1 MKYDFG
7 DKEIDVRFS
16 DAKTFLWTFR
26 SACGMLLS
34 LERQVTTMTTLENL
48 YYGNIAPHDYE
59 VPRDSEYYVTAQ
71 QVVRHENEL
80 STTLTDQQKEILQKI
95 KDNQT
100 ELLCL
105 GERDAFC
112 RGFSLAV
119 KLINRSHERKH
130 LTCPVSPCVAR
141 KERSQSYPIKQ
152 NKPHTADLSRL
163 VGEKKHKLRVRMDSK
178 LVLFLCEA

>member
-1 MKYDFG
+1 MWYG
-7 DKEIDVRFS
+7 V
-16 DAKTFLWTFR
+16 L
-26 SACGMLLS
+26 

-71 QVVRHENEL
+71 LIVRHEQEL
-80 STTLTDQQKEILQKI
+80 FTTLTEQQKETLQKI
-95 KDNQT
+95 KDNHT

-119 KLINRSHERKH
+119 KLI
-130 LTCPVSPCVAR
+130 T
-141 KERSQSYPIKQ
+141 
-152 NKPHTADLSRL
+152 
-163 VGEKKHKLRVRMDSK
+163 
-178 LVLFLCEA
+178 EAMSDKI